1 MKYIICVLAL
11 FLTACSGLSAEEITA
26 RKAYCEKQGAVNVAY
41 REESFSWKGRVSGVT
56 CVFNGYE
63 TDSEYVEEKK

>member
-1 MKYIICVLAL
+1 MKYIVCALAL
-11 FLTACSGLSAEEITA
+11 FLTACSGLSAEEIA
-26 RKAYCEKQGAVNVAY
+26 GRKAYCQKQGAVNVEY
-41 REESFSWKGRVSGVT
+41 RQASFSWKGRVSDVT

>member
-1 MKYIICVLAL
+1 MKYIICALAL
-11 FLTACSGLSAEEITA
+11 FLTACSGMSAEEIA
-26 RKAYCEKQGAVNVAY
+26 GRKAYCQKQGAVNVAY
-41 REESFSWKGRVSGVT
+41 RQASFSWKGRVSDVT

>member
-1 MKYIICVLAL
+1 MKYIICALAL
-11 FLTACSGLSAEEITA
+11 FLTACSNMSAEEIA
-26 RKAYCEKQGAVNVAY
+26 GRRAYCQKQGSVSVAY
-41 REESFSWKGRVSGVT
+41 RQENFSWKGRVSGVT

>member
-1 MKYIICVLAL
+1 MKYIICALVL
-11 FLTACSGLSAEEITA
+11 FLTACSSMSAEEIA
-26 RKAYCEKQGAVNVAY
+26 GRRAYCQKQGAVSIVYIQA
-41 REESFSWKGRVSGVT
+41 SFSRKGRVSGVT

>member
-1 MKYIICVLAL
+1 MKYIICALAL
-11 FLTACSGLSAEEITA
+11 FLTACSDMSAKEIA
-26 RKAYCEKQGAVNVAY
+26 GRKAYCQKRGAVNVEY
-41 REESFSWKGRVSGVT
+41 RQASFSRKGRVSGVT